1 MADVIQKFNKGLD
14 TYLTK
19 DQLREICPVAF
30 ENAPTNPNVTNKY
43 LFVNTEKIVDDL
55 DKLGWKPVTAAMR
68 KSRGKKTIFSKH
80 MVTFQNPDIKITS
93 KDGDHSFPRI
103 IMTNSH
109 DGLQAFKFS
118 VGIFR
123 LVCSNGLVVA
133 DEKFSDFK
141 IRHKGYT
148 FAELRDVVAKAVK
161 DLPNKVE
168 VLNKMKSKILTKDEK
183 EKLALDA
190 MLIRAGIIPN
200 SDKAKKFV
208 YDQETIED
216 ILDPKRKED
225 KGDDLWKVFNVVQEK
240 ITQGEFHAALKG
252 ANTKVRKV
260 RKIKSFEKDLQV
272 NKELFKLATALV

>member
-1 MADVIQKFNKGLD
+1 MQDLSQSFNKGLD
-14 TYLTK
+14 SYLTK

-30 ENAPTNPNVTNKY
+30 KEAPTNPNVTDKY
-43 LFVNTEKIVDDL
+43 LFVNTETIIDDL

-68 KSRGKKTIFSKH
+68 KSRGKDTIFSKH
-80 MVTFQNPDIKITS
+80 MISFQNPDIKITS
-93 KDGDHSFPRI
+93 KDGDNAFPRI

-148 FAELRDVVAKAVK
+148 FAELRDVVAQAVK

-168 VLNKMKSKILTKDEK
+168 VLNKMRNKILTQDEK
-183 EKLALDA
+183 QKLALDA
-190 MLIRAGIIPN
+190 MLIRAGITPD
-200 SDKAKKFV
+200 SDKAKEFE
-208 YDQETIED
+208 YDEETIED
-216 ILDPKRKED
+216 ILEPKRKADE
-225 KGDDLWKVFNVVQEK
+225 GDDLWKVFNVVQEK

-252 ANTKVRKV
+252 AKVRKV